1 MIMSAFSFLLTTILA
16 ISAHAGPLCAT
27 LSWHHWNQDNGG
39 GKYYITP
46 HCTRNPGDTWCSEE
60 RDLKDTH
67 WDNNVSGFKIE
78 KYCQLEMWC
87 GGSHW
92 PKKYDSFDFM
102 MEPNN
107 PDDPYDDAWHG
118 PMKSNLGGSWNDC
131 LSAFRCSCNF
141 PSVDAIPADYHG
153 GRRRAE
159 AAEST
164 TEVSGPAA
172 LEDSSN
178 LEAEEAGITD
188 NGNGNSLTLTG
199 SVSME
204 ALRAAIERAKLQE
217 APGFAYAWDETEEEG
232 LAHNA

>member
-1 MIMSAFSFLLTTILA
+1 M
-16 ISAHAGPLCAT
+16 G
-27 LSWHHWNQDNGG
+27 
-39 GKYYITP
+39 
-46 HCTRNPGDTWCSEE
+46 
-60 RDLKDTH
+60 
-67 WDNNVSGFKIE
+67 
-78 KYCQLEMWC
+78 
-87 GGSHW
+87 
-92 PKKYDSFDFM
+92 M
-102 MEPNN
+102 MEPYN
-107 PDDPYDDAWHG
+107 PEDPYDDAWHG

-159 AAEST
+159 EAAEST

-172 LEDSSN
+172 LEEDSSN
-178 LEAEEAGITD
+178 SEDSSSSEVAEAGIAD
-188 NGNGNSLTLTG
+188 SGKGSLTLTG
-199 SVSME
+199 SVTME